1 MPIILTH
8 KCFFYYCRKGV
19 PNSPRILT
27 TGPQPQGT
35 LIATSMA
42 PGTGTSPK
50 GATGLIRQS
59 ISTGSSR
66 PILQYGGALPEYAMT
81 VQHQPPPV
89 PPQHSNVVQA
99 PPTSATIAPPTV
111 GVSVAA
117 TPIVGGAATPP
128 SAQTQAQTTVVQAIP
143 MHESFRRYIVNGTSK
158 FFGVNGKENNEKV
171 WIERRRRLAIKL
183 FGGVKDDFHVDGS
196 SNGGHASGNTAYED
210 SLVRS
215 MNYFSYILRSS
226 QFDEITQLI

>member
-1 MPIILTH
+1 
-8 KCFFYYCRKGV
+8 
-19 PNSPRILT
+19 
-27 TGPQPQGT
+27 
-35 LIATSMA
+35 MA

-117 TPIVGGAATPP
+117 TPIAGGAATPP

-215 MNYFSYILRSS
+215 INN
-226 QFDEITQLI
+226 